1 MRHKMKKNGETRGK
15 TKKRGDETQDEKK
28 GDMRRE
34 TKKMGR

>member
-28 GDMRRE
+28 E
-34 TKKMGR
+34 T